1 VRIVTGRLASE
12 PRGGYARTVIVVV
25 GQPAYRRPSDMA
37 PGRAVGAAVGAA
49 RAAAAAG
56 ATVQLVGRIG
66 GDATGDE
73 LLLDLARARVGHAA
87 VLRDAGR
94 PTPSQPGESQDD
106 PGAEL
111 DAAPSLVTADQDGD
125 SAPPGHQRN
134 HVAGDASVDAMG
146 LDAADIELGLR
157 DLTGYGVI
165 VVAEPLAESTLAIVA
180 EAAAYAEAQLVVIAA
195 PGSAPPTLHPD
206 IAVTL
211 LEAPPND
218 PDEQFAGLVGR
229 YAAALDAGVAAD
241 EAFRDA
247 LGGARWEPVIPS
259 T

>member
-1 VRIVTGRLASE
+1 MIA
-12 PRGGYARTVIVVV
+12 VV
-25 GQPAYRRPSDMA
+25 GQPAYRRPSDTA

-66 GDATGDE
+66 GDATGDA

-94 PTPSQPGESQDD
+94 PTPSQPGELEDG

-111 DAAPSLVTADQDGD
+111 DAGPSLVTADLEAG
-125 SAPPGHQRN
+125 SAPPGQRRD
-134 HVAGDASVDAMG
+134 HVSGDAGGDAMG
-146 LDAADIELGLR
+146 LDAPDVELGLR
-157 DLTGYGVI
+157 YLTGYGVI
-165 VVAEPLAESTLAIVA
+165 VVAEPLPESTLAIVA
-180 EAAAYAEAQLVVIAA
+180 EAAAYAEAQLVVITA
-195 PGSAPPTLHPD
+195 PGSAPPTFHPD

-247 LGGARWEPVIPS
+247 LGGAGWEPVTPS